1 MISADL
7 ILIICLVIG
16 LVGGLIRGWW
26 RCLIGVVVLAAAC
39 LILYFGVFDY
49 AAKWIEYDSLEFIS
63 QQFGFNLTFEV
74 QEIGVSFRLTNLQD
88 SFLLLQNFGLDPV
101 YLNATSEG
109 ISKSMVALIGFLAL
123 VILCLI
129 VSSLLYWILLR
140 WIMPK
145 RIRRGAISRILG
157 AIIGMIE
164 MGTICV
170 VFFQFSGNLAVPL
183 DNIVIPQLKDS
194 TSELHTLLVNLDVSS
209 SDISNYVNIASNL
222 TSMLNPVG
230 ANSHLVST
238 FFNYLGNIGLSPF
251 NIISVDVIDE
261 NGAKVA
267 IPFKDA
273 FTDMLGNFIDV
284 SVGKLNTLL
293 GA

>member
-1 MISADL
+1 MTSADL

-26 RCLIGVVVLAAAC
+26 RCLIGIVVLAAAC

-74 QEIGVSFRLTNLQD
+74 QEIGVSLRLTNLKD

-129 VSSLLYWILLR
+129 VSSLL
-140 WIMPK
+140 
-145 RIRRGAISRILG
+145 
-157 AIIGMIE
+157 
-164 MGTICV
+164 
-170 VFFQFSGNLAVPL
+170 
-183 DNIVIPQLKDS
+183 
-194 TSELHTLLVNLDVSS
+194 
-209 SDISNYVNIASNL
+209 
-222 TSMLNPVG
+222 
-230 ANSHLVST
+230 
-238 FFNYLGNIGLSPF
+238 
-251 NIISVDVIDE
+251 
-261 NGAKVA
+261 
-267 IPFKDA
+267 
-273 FTDMLGNFIDV
+273 
-284 SVGKLNTLL
+284 
-293 GA
+293 

>member
-26 RCLIGVVVLAAAC
+26 RCLVGIIVLAAAC

-74 QEIGVSFRLTNLQD
+74 QEIGVSLRLTNLQD

-145 RIRRGAISRILG
+145 RIRKGAIARILG
-157 AIIGMIE
+157 AILGMIE
-164 MGTICV
+164 MGTIAWS
-170 VFFQFSGNLAVPL
+170 FS
-183 DNIVIPQLKDS
+183 
-194 TSELHTLLVNLDVSS
+194 
-209 SDISNYVNIASNL
+209 
-222 TSMLNPVG
+222 
-230 ANSHLVST
+230 NS
-238 FFNYLGNIGLSPF
+238 
-251 NIISVDVIDE
+251 
-261 NGAKVA
+261 VA
-267 IPFKDA
+267 I
-273 FTDMLGNFIDV
+273 
-284 SVGKLNTLL
+284 
-293 GA
+293 

>member
-1 MISADL
+1 MTSADL

-26 RCLIGVVVLAAAC
+26 RCLIGIVVLAAAC

-74 QEIGVSFRLTNLQD
+74 QEIGVSLRLTNLQD

-145 RIRRGAISRILG
+145 RIRKGAISAYQNEKFIIPFNMQYG
-157 AIIGMIE
+157 TIIGI
-164 MGTICV
+164 
-170 VFFQFSGNLAVPL
+170 SKGNWEWNYSLPHGAGRVMSRSQAFKNADLNAFINSMKNVISTSVNAKTL
-183 DNIVIPQLKDS
+183 DESPQAYKDPNEILSLIKDQIVIIKK
-194 TSELHTLLVNLDVSS
+194 
-209 SDISNYVNIASNL
+209 Y
-222 TSMLNPVG
+222 
-230 ANSHLVST
+230 
-238 FFNYLGNIGLSPF
+238 
-251 NIISVDVIDE
+251 
-261 NGAKVA
+261 
-267 IPFKDA
+267 IPFYVFK
-273 FTDMLGNFIDV
+273 GC
-284 SVGKLNTLL
+284 
-293 GA
+293 